1 MASVTSTPSTSTGR
15 ASRTTRRSMAAVSPS
30 GAATGTGSSPTRIT
44 RIQEKEELRQ
54 LNDRLAAYIERV
66 RQLEN
71 EKSSMQILLEEKEE
85 SSAREVGS
93 MRLLYETEL
102 ADARK
107 ILDTTAN
114 ERARLQIELS
124 QLSEDH
130 ARLQARNNKKES
142 ELTTAVSRWRNL
154 EAALN
159 SKEAEFANV
168 LAGNRSLE
176 NEISEL
182 KTQVSTLESALQDA
196 KTQLH
201 AEMLRRVD
209 LENQVQ
215 TLREQMD
222 FQRHLSEEEIRE
234 MRSRHETRLVE
245 VDSGR
250 QKEFESKLAEAL
262 QQLRREHEVQILQ
275 YKEELEKT
283 FCAKLENAQQ
293 AAVEGS
299 ALVSSTMEELAGTK
313 LRLDSLSSQLTQSQK
328 QNSALESRLRDLEEL
343 LDRERRASQRRLTE
357 KEQEMAEVRQKMQA
371 QLEEYENLLDVKLAL
386 DMEINA
392 YRKMLE
398 GEEQRLNLS
407 PSPSQHGAV
416 SRTHVQAA
424 RRLRGKKR
432 KLGSR
437 SSGGSG
443 YRITQHA
450 SARGSV
456 SIDEID
462 PEGNYV
468 KLRNN
473 SEIDQPLGGW
483 VLRKS
488 HAAAPDVAFQVPP
501 SYVLGGGCTVTIW
514 GGGAGVDSNPPTDLV
529 WKTQRN
535 WGAMDDVRIA
545 LVNPRSEQEVAE
557 RRLTRVPG
565 GGDGES
571 EAELED
577 EEAITGSEAHLR
589 RQPKRRKKKCCLVS

>member
-1 MASVTSTPSTSTGR
+1 MASATSTPSTSTGR
-15 ASRTTRRSMAAVSPS
+15 ASRTTRRSTAGVSPS
-30 GAATGTGSSPTRIT
+30 STGTGSSPTRIT

-159 SKEAEFANV
+159 SKEAEFANL

-182 KTQVSTLESALQDA
+182 KAQVSTLESALQDA

-250 QKEFESKLAEAL
+250 QKEFESKLAEAM
-262 QQLRREHEVQILQ
+262 QQLRREHEVQIHQ

-283 FCAKLENAQQ
+283 FSAKLENAQQ
-293 AAVEGS
+293 SAVKSGD
-299 ALVSSTMEELAGTK
+299 LVSSTMEELAGTK
-313 LRLDSLSSQLTQSQK
+313 LRLASLSSQLSQSQK
-328 QNSALESRLRDLEEL
+328 QNSALETRLHDLEEL

-416 SRTHVQAA
+416 SRTHLQAT
-424 RRLRGKKR
+424 RRVRGKKR

-473 SEIDQPLGGW
+473 SETDQPLGGW
-483 VLRKS
+483 ILRKS
-488 HAAAPDVAFQVPP
+488 HAVAPDIAFQIPP
-501 SYVLGGGCTVTIW
+501 SYILGGGGTVTIW

-535 WGAMDDVRIA
+535 WGPMDDVRIA
-545 LVNPRSEQEVAE
+545 LLNPRSEEVAE

-565 GGDGES
+565 GGDGDS

-577 EEAITGSEAHLR
+577 VEEMAGSEAHLR
-589 RQPKRRKKKCCLVS
+589 RQGRMGPDEASCAVM

>member
-1 MASVTSTPSTSTGR
+1 MASATSTPSTSTGR
-15 ASRTTRRSMAAVSPS
+15 ASRTTRRSTAGVSPS
-30 GAATGTGSSPTRIT
+30 STGTGSSPTRIT

-159 SKEAEFANV
+159 SKEAEFANL

-182 KTQVSTLESALQDA
+182 KAQVSTLESALQDA

-250 QKEFESKLAEAL
+250 QKEFESKLAEAM
-262 QQLRREHEVQILQ
+262 QQLRREHEVQIHQ

-283 FCAKLENAQQ
+283 FSAKLENAQQ
-293 AAVEGS
+293 SAVKSGD
-299 ALVSSTMEELAGTK
+299 LVSSTMEELAGTK
-313 LRLDSLSSQLTQSQK
+313 LRLASLSSQLSQSQK
-328 QNSALESRLRDLEEL
+328 QNSALETRLHDLEEL

-416 SRTHVQAA
+416 SRTHLQAT
-424 RRLRGKKR
+424 RRVRGKKR

-473 SEIDQPLGGW
+473 SETDQPLGGW
-483 VLRKS
+483 ILRKS
-488 HAAAPDVAFQVPP
+488 HAVAPDIAFQIPP
-501 SYVLGGGCTVTIW
+501 SYILGGGGTVTIW

-535 WGAMDDVRIA
+535 WGPMDDVRIA
-545 LVNPRSEQEVAE
+545 LLNPRSEQEVAE

-565 GGDGES
+565 GGDGDS

-577 EEAITGSEAHLR
+577 VEEMAGSEAHLR